1 MKEVLTSNGIA
12 VRSFNADLLY
22 EPWEVL
28 DDEGRP
34 FNTFTE
40 FWDRCLSMPYD
51 PESPQLP
58 PKKIISG
65 HFAYESYQVSIFR
78 KHHLYLLKQ
87 IQGRHTS
94 YPHTSP
100 SRGIYQVCFVWFRFV
115 P

>member
-1 MKEVLTSNGIA
+1 MSENGII

-34 FNTFTE
+34 FNTFTQ

-65 HFAYESYQVSIFR
+65 HFSHMPNHVS
-78 KHHLYLLKQ
+78 
-87 IQGRHTS
+87 TS
-94 YPHTSP
+94 T
-100 SRGIYQVCFVWFRFV
+100 
-115 P
+115 